1 MSNIFNRE
9 HKRKNH
15 HPNLAGRLPWMALL
29 LAAFLVL
36 IFLPLFQ
43 KGTFIDGL
51 LYKTVAFNYAE
62 NSSGFWS
69 MKFTETSMQTFC
81 EQPPL
86 YFFLLGMVYKV
97 FPNLWLADHLFTLA
111 LWGCLLWVIYR
122 ILKRSIQ
129 APVEGFL
136 HTVLLLLSIPV
147 FCWSYANQVIE
158 PLVCLLLA
166 LAILFFVQYTRQQGR
181 IFLFL
186 FSATVILLFLSKGF
200 QSCFVMALPF
210 FYIFFKKW
218 NTARFSFAI
227 LSALI
232 VGVTLSYFLFLYPPA
247 VDWFSC
253 YYQSRLVLTMQNTGA
268 TTTYHAEIIWRFVT
282 ELIPILL
289 LSLFAFVYVWKRKAI
304 AGKQLLLGF
313 YANPLAMALLLTSLL
328 GVLPFAISLVQRGFY
343 LLPGML
349 CFVLSLVIG
358 FNRPWIFCYRALG
371 VLANKTVTRVVSL
384 LVLAVSLMVLALFVS
399 SYKKDEQLLNDLQQ
413 IEAVVNKGD
422 SLGVNEN
429 EWNNFSMHAYLYLHK
444 KINLSSDKDMP
455 KRIIRVKGTET
466 LADSTHYQPVPLN
479 TNTYGLWVKR

>member
-1 MSNIFNRE
+1 MSNIFSRE

-15 HPNLAGRLPWMALL
+15 HPILAGRLPWMLIL
-29 LAAFLVL
+29 VAAFLVL

-86 YFFLLGMVYKV
+86 YFFLLGLVYKLI
-97 FPNLWLADHLFTLA
+97 PNLWLADHLFTLA
-111 LWGCLLWVIYR
+111 LWVCLLWVIYR

-129 APVEGFL
+129 APFEGFL
-136 HTVLLLLSIPV
+136 LTVLFLLSIPV

-166 LAILFFVQYTRQQGR
+166 LAILFFVQYTRQKGHLY
-181 IFLFL
+181 LFL
-186 FSATVILLFLSKGF
+186 FSACVILLFLTKGF

-210 FYIFFKKW
+210 FYALFKNW
-218 NTARFSFAI
+218 NTARYSFAL
-227 LSALI
+227 LSALL
-232 VGVTLSYFLFLYPPA
+232 VGVALSYFLFLYPPA
-247 VDWFSC
+247 AHWFRC

-268 TTTYHAEIIWRFVT
+268 TTTYHAEILWRFVT
-282 ELIPILL
+282 ELIPVLL
-289 LSLFAFVYVWKRKAI
+289 LSLFAFVYVRKRKAL
-304 AGKQLLLGF
+304 AVKQVLFGF
-313 YANPLAMALLLTSLL
+313 YTHPLAMALLLTSLL

-358 FNRPWIFCYRALG
+358 FNRPFLLVYRALG
-371 VLANKTVTRVVSL
+371 LLANKTVTRALSLVVLGVSL
-384 LVLAVSLMVLALFVS
+384 VVLALFVS
-399 SYKKDEQLLNDLQQ
+399 SYKKDEQLLTDLQQ
-413 IEAVVNKGD
+413 IESVVNSGD

-429 EWNNFSMHAYLYLHK
+429 EWNNFSMHANLYMHK
-444 KINLSSDKDMP
+444 KINLRSDKDMP
-455 KRIIRVKGTET
+455 KQIIRVKGTET
-466 LADSTHYQPVPLN
+466 LADSMHYQPVPLN